1 MILKD
6 VNDRLED
13 KERRGQNLEKKNLIL
28 IDRSAE
34 EKKHL
39 FEKYEMIR
47 FWPING
53 EFGNEEAFDK
63 LRENAQT
70 HSLLK

>member
-13 KERRGQNLEKKNLIL
+13 KEKRGSSLGKKNLIL

-39 FEKYEMIR
+39 FEKYRMIH
-47 FWPING
+47 FLPING
-53 EFGNEEAFDK
+53 EFGKKETFDK
-63 LRENAQT
+63 LRNI
-70 HSLLK
+70 SPSFM